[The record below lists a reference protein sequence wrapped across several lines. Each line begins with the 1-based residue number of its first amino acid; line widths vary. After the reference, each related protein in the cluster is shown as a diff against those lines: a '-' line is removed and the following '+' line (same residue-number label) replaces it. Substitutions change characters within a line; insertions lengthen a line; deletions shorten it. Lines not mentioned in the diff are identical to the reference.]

1 MFFELRILVAKR
13 GLWHPN
19 GQVRRSSSLCL
30 AGSRQAR
37 AVLTTSSRA
46 QASRGSRSNT
56 HAGQEL
62 KAIGQLWSLI
72 GAAGLLGSEW
82 QEAAVAELGG
92 QSQSAEAPEI
102 ILVGFSKGGVVL
114 NQILADA
121 AHCCCGDDSRGGPS
135 AGGAG

>member
-1 MFFELRILVAKR
+1 MASKWPGAEILVVMPSRLEA
-13 GLWHPN
+13 GASCFDHFLT
-19 GQVRRSSSLCL
+19 STSLTGEPL
-30 AGSRQAR
+30 EY
-37 AVLTTSSRA
+37 
-46 QASRGSRSNT
+46 
-56 HAGQEL
+56 AGQEL